1 MPGTPRGADPRV
13 EYFTVMRRPD
23 HVTDARA
30 EQSKSA
36 QNKESGTE
44 ITHYR
49 RPRPKP
55 VDPTAAPAGSARLAN
70 GLFRDGV
77 SFPGRPPSWHRLGP
91 LHVPFEAKRSRHGT
105 IAIPI
110 VAVACLVAVSLG
122 QQGAQPQ

>member
-1 MPGTPRGADPRV
+1 MRENVFAGSIITAIPLLETPGRPREADPRV

-36 QNKESGTE
+36 QNKKSGTE

-55 VDPTAAPAGSARLAN
+55 VDPPPLLPGPPVSKTTTYATPPTCAG
-70 GLFRDGV
+70 V
-77 SFPGRPPSWHRLGP
+77 
-91 LHVPFEAKRSRHGT
+91 
-105 IAIPI
+105 
-110 VAVACLVAVSLG
+110 G
-122 QQGAQPQ
+122 QFAQVVVTHT

>member
-1 MPGTPRGADPRV
+1 MPGRPREADPRV

-55 VDPTAAPAGSARLAN
+55 VDPTAAPAGSARLEN
-70 GLFRDGV
+70 GLELKVYFETGLAFRVD
-77 SFPGRPPSWHRLGP
+77 R
-91 LHVPFEAKRSRHGT
+91 RHG
-105 IAIPI
+105 IASAHFMCPSKPSE
-110 VAVACLVAVSLG
+110 VAMAR
-122 QQGAQPQ
+122 